1 MVARVHVG
9 PFVAI
14 DLHGN
19 KLLIDQRRKGGIFV
33 TFAVDDVAPVAP
45 DRADIEQDGL
55 IFGSGAGES
64 LLAPLIPIHGLVCGR
79 SQIRACGMRE
89 TVGLL
94 SAQCVPH

>member
-1 MVARVHVG
+1 M
-9 PFVAI
+9 
-14 DLHGN
+14 
-19 KLLIDQRRKGGIFV
+19 LIDQRGKRGIFV

-45 DRADIEQDGL
+45 HRADIEQDRL
-55 IFGSGAGES
+55 IFGSGAGKS

-79 SQIRACGMRE
+79 TQVRAGGMRQ